1 MARVHD
7 AAPTRDGIDRPR
19 ADSASARL
27 RRALPVSPDDSKLFW
42 AVLSGAGELEPP
54 SLATLCRGC
63 VALLPVS
70 GAAISLMAPAQSQS
84 VASAFDGTAR
94 AIQDLEFTLGEGPA
108 IDCHAEGRPVLVD
121 DVRSLG
127 RRWPQFS
134 TAAAAMGV
142 RAVFALP
149 LQTIETKIGVL
160 VLYRDVAGAFTESEL
175 ADALEVADLVTQLVL
190 VMQSEV
196 VTESVAWALDASD
209 HRAVVHQATGMIAVQ
224 IDADVDEALVRLRAH
239 SFATDRPIRDVAGDV
254 VTGRIRFDDR

>member
-7 AAPTRDGIDRPR
+7 AAPARDGIDQPPSR
-19 ADSASARL
+19 SVRL
-27 RRALPVSPDDSKLFW
+27 RRALSVSPDDPKRLW
-42 AVLSGAGELEPP
+42 AVLSGADGHEPP

-70 GAAISLMAPAQSQS
+70 GAAVSLMAPAQSQS

-108 IDCHAEGRPVLVD
+108 IDSYAEGRPVLVD

-134 TAAAAMGV
+134 TAVAAMGV

-149 LQTIETKIGVL
+149 LQSLGTRIGVL
-160 VLYRDVAGAFTESEL
+160 VLYRDAVGALTDSEL

-196 VTESVAWALDASD
+196 VTESVAWALDVSD

-239 SFATDRPIRDVAGDV
+239 SFATDRTIRDVADDV
-254 VTGRIRFDDR
+254 VTRQIRFDDR